1 MHRSTWFDLDTI
13 QFRKCA
19 PTETLRDTLRLLLA
33 LRRGIFI
40 RAAKHCTH
48 DITVGALLLP
58 FLFHPGRRR
67 RRGGGTTTIII
78 LAAAGLIILAAAGL
92 IILAAAGSF
101 RQFFTIGLNDTG
113 SCYAG

>member
-1 MHRSTWFDLDTI
+1 MRRSTWFDLDTI
-13 QFRKCA
+13 QFRECA

-67 RRGGGTTTIII
+67 RRGGGTTII
-78 LAAAGLIILAAAGL
+78 LAAAAGS

-101 RQFFTIGLNDTG
+101 RQLFTIGLNDTG